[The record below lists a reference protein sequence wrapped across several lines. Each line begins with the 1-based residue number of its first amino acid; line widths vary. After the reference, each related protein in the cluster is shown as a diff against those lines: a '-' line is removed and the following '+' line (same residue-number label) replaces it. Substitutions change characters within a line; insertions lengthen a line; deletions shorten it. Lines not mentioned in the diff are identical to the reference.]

1 MVSVNRAVEFTT
13 LLIYFVNK
21 RQVLS
26 KGLVTSVARLFLI
39 VNGIEWRINICANYE
54 RIVTVSIAGSWIME

>member
-1 MVSVNRAVEFTT
+1 MVFGVLGEQHLNQLNKQLVSQSYFIGQMG
-13 LLIYFVNK
+13 LLLFCSFGNK

-39 VNGIEWRINICANYE
+39 GEMP
-54 RIVTVSIAGSWIME
+54 T